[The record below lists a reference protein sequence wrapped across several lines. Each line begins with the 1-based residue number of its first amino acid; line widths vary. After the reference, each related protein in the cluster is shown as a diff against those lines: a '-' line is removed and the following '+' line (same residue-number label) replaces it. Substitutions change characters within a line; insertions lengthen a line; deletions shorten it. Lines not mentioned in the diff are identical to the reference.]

1 MRRGIPGEILA
12 SKHLQR
18 CTENLIVRRES
29 KAFWFEILNQRNNI
43 GRILITELRSQDA
56 PKHFPRKS
64 EYITSV
70 SRPRYPVGFAS
81 SKLSSASE
89 SKGGIFV
96 TWTDLNLN

>member
-1 MRRGIPGEILA
+1 MQRGIPGGISA

-43 GRILITELRSQDA
+43 GRILITELRSA

-70 SRPRYPVGFAS
+70 SRPGSDAELFTSR
-81 SKLSSASE
+81 
-89 SKGGIFV
+89 I
-96 TWTDLNLN
+96 

>member
-1 MRRGIPGEILA
+1 MRRGIPGGISA

-70 SRPRYPVGFAS
+70 SRPGSDAELFMSRQPNTS
-81 SKLSSASE
+81 
-89 SKGGIFV
+89 
-96 TWTDLNLN
+96 N

>member
-1 MRRGIPGEILA
+1 MAKKMRRGIPGR
-12 SKHLQR
+12 KHPQR

-70 SRPRYPVGFAS
+70 SKQPLTFYR
-81 SKLSSASE
+81 
-89 SKGGIFV
+89 II
-96 TWTDLNLN
+96 